1 MTCSHMKIID
11 KRTKNVLIDGE
22 FQYVIR
28 VDESAWVIEDGMKL
42 NLNLEKATENIWTTI
57 FKGDQEIDA
66 TKVDNSKRLD

>member
-1 MTCSHMKIID
+1 MKIID